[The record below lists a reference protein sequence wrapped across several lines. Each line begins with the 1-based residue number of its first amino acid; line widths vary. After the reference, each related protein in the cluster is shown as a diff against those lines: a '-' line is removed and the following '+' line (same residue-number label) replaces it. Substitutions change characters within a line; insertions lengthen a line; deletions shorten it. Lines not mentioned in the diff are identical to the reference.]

1 MTNQRRR
8 TSRAFGEIEQYR
20 FGPAFLH
27 STLKEFVYDYYS
39 HLDQIKVTAQR
50 ATASAAATKGWVL
63 SEKGT

>member
-1 MTNQRRR
+1 MR
-8 TSRAFGEIEQYR
+8 QYR